1 MMLSMAMLLIVFS
14 FMKIMIMVVYSM
26 RDHQVMKY
34 DVAKVWKSWPSEPVL
49 PAAALKLCHLFYLCN
64 VDHDQRE
71 TLMCICHWEK
81 NIFFYLPIELTQY
94 TRRLPISYCEEIFIS
109 GCNIDKRTIKLS
121 ALCKS
126 LVTMAALNLVHFE

>member
-1 MMLSMAMLLIVFS
+1 MMISRTMLL
-14 FMKIMIMVVYSM
+14 MILVSIKTMMMVYSL
-26 RDHQVMKY
+26 RDHQVMKC
-34 DVAKVWKSWPSEPVL
+34 DVAKVWKSWPSESL
-49 PAAALKLCHLFYLCN
+49 QLDAFCHLFYLCN

-71 TLMCICHWEK
+71 TLMCMPLGVKYI
-81 NIFFYLPIELTQY
+81 FYLPIQLTQY

-126 LVTMAALNLVHFE
+126 LVTMATLNLVHFK

>member
-1 MMLSMAMLLIVFS
+1 MMISRTMLL
-14 FMKIMIMVVYSM
+14 MVLVLIKTMMMVYSL

-71 TLMCICHWEK
+71 TLMCMPLGVKYI
-81 NIFFYLPIELTQY
+81 FYLPIQLTQY

-126 LVTMAALNLVHFE
+126 LVTMATLNLVHFK